1 MTLTVTDGE
10 GNTDTETATVTVLD
24 NTAPTLAA
32 SDATVSLSGST
43 YLLTPAVLS
52 AVATD
57 NCTVSPTI
65 ELSKDDVT
73 WSSTLSYTCL
83 DMGANTVYVRAT
95 DGSGNASSTSVTLTI
110 EDNTA
115 PTISSITSGL
125 TEILSGAGSATIVA
139 SSFITASDNC
149 TSSGSLTYEI
159 SETTDESDYATTF
172 VADCNDL
179 GAKTFYFR
187 VTDASGNT
195 SAGSEVITIADQTAP
210 TISGVSGTTIGL
222 DGSGSATITASDAY
236 VTATDNCTASGS
248 LTYLVSTASDG
259 TFAATT
265 TVDCADLGS
274 LDLYFK
280 VQDGSGNT
288 SSASAAASFTIQDI
302 SQPTLTASDATVSLD
317 GEGDYTLD
325 PSAVVR

>member
-1 MTLTVTDGE
+1 MMSLGPPPCPTRAWTWGPIRCMF
-10 GNTDTETATVTVLD
+10 GRRTA
-24 NTAPTLAA
+24 A
-32 SDATVSLSGST
+32 
-43 YLLTPAVLS
+43 
-52 AVATD
+52 
-57 NCTVSPTI
+57 
-65 ELSKDDVT
+65 E
-73 WSSTLSYTCL
+73 
-83 DMGANTVYVRAT
+83 MHRALRLH
-95 DGSGNASSTSVTLTI
+95 LTI

-325 PSAVVR
+325 PLRYPPVLQTIVPQVSRTPCL